1 MADKIAEI
9 LLKMNAVIIRPENP
23 FKLVSGL
30 LSPIYADHRILMS
43 YPKEREFVVKSL
55 IKLLKKKN
63 LQFDAIA
70 ATATAGIPWGAWIS
84 QKLNKPMI
92 YVRGESKDHGRENLV
107 EGVIEQNKKYLVVED
122 MVSTGKSSVNTIN
135 AIREKQGVVEDCIAI
150 FTYDFEKSK
159 ENFAAQKVNIHT
171 LTNFTSLAKSAAKN
185 NSINKEQLAKIKEWN
200 KSPETWT
207 GQ

>member
-9 LLKMNAVIIRPENP
+9 LLKANAVIIRTENP

-84 QKLNKPMI
+84 QKLKLPMI
-92 YVRGESKDHGRENLV
+92 YVRGEIKDHGRENLV
-107 EGVIEQNKKYLVVED
+107 EGIIEQNRKYLVVED

-135 AIREKQGVVEDCIAI
+135 AVREKSGIVEDCIAI
-150 FTYDFEKSK
+150 FTYDFQKTK
-159 ENFAAQKVNIHT
+159 ENFGSQNVKLHT

-185 NSINKEQLAKIKEWN
+185 NYITKEQLAKIKEWN

-207 GQ
+207 G